1 MKKTAAI
8 LLLTL
13 ILIITGC
20 ALSGLHSQPLMLSV
34 GAQTPQPAGEE
45 RLGWAFPVIAKVL
58 PPRQE
63 GERQVPGSTKT
74 YTTAQIDDL
83 LNPPDWFPDEDAPRP
98 ASVMKGKG
106 VVFACGACH
115 LMSGHGHPESA
126 DLRALTAT
134 YIMEQM
140 ADYKSGVRKDAS
152 ARMNAI
158 AQGLSDADTR
168 ESAEWFAGLKP
179 EPWTRVVEAA
189 MVPKSYVGPG
199 RMRFSLPEGG
209 MEPIGNRI
217 ITLPEDPA
225 RAGSRDPHSG
235 FVAYVPPG
243 SIAKG
248 KALVAGGNG
257 KTVNCSICHGDNF
270 QGLANIPRLAGIH
283 PVYIFRQLYIFKNGD
298 RNGIGAQLMKKT
310 VANLTEDDMLNI
322 SAYMAS
328 QMSK

>member
-1 MKKTAAI
+1 MKKTPAI
-8 LLLTL
+8 LLL
-13 ILIITGC
+13 ILLVIVSL
-20 ALSGLHSQPLMLSV
+20 A
-34 GAQTPQPAGEE
+34 AQNPQPAGEE
-45 RLGWAFPVIAKVL
+45 RLGWAFPVIAKVQ

-63 GERQVPGSTKT
+63 GERQVPSSTKT

-83 LNPPDWFPDEDAPRP
+83 LNPPDWFPNEDAPRP

-126 DLRALTAT
+126 ELRGLTAT

-140 ADYKSGVRKDAS
+140 ADYKSGVRKDAA

-168 ESAEWFAGLKP
+168 ESAEWFGGLKS

-199 RMRFSLPEGG
+199 RMRFPLPEGG

-225 RAGSRDPHSG
+225 RASSRDPHSG
-235 FVAYVPPG
+235 FVAYVPQG

-248 KALVAGGNG
+248 KALVAGSNG
-257 KTVNCSICHGDNF
+257 KTVACSICHGDNF

-283 PVYIFRQLYIFKNGD
+283 PIYIFRQLYILKNGD
-298 RNGIGAQLMKKT
+298 RNGLGAQLMKKA
-310 VANLTEDDMLNI
+310 VANLTDDDMLNI
-322 SAYMAS
+322 SAYLAS
-328 QMSK
+328 QTSK

>member
-115 LMSGHGHPESA
+115 LMSWNGH
-126 DLRALTAT
+126 
-134 YIMEQM
+134 
-140 ADYKSGVRKDAS
+140 
-152 ARMNAI
+152 
-158 AQGLSDADTR
+158 R
-168 ESAEWFAGLKP
+168 ESHHHASGRSG
-179 EPWTRVVEAA
+179 TRGQPRSALRVRCIRAA
-189 MVPKSYVGPG
+189 RQHRQRQGPG
-199 RMRFSLPEGG
+199 RR
-209 MEPIGNRI
+209 R
-217 ITLPEDPA
+217 
-225 RAGSRDPHSG
+225 
-235 FVAYVPPG
+235 
-243 SIAKG
+243 
-248 KALVAGGNG
+248 
-257 KTVNCSICHGDNF
+257 
-270 QGLANIPRLAGIH
+270 
-283 PVYIFRQLYIFKNGD
+283 
-298 RNGIGAQLMKKT
+298 
-310 VANLTEDDMLNI
+310 
-322 SAYMAS
+322 
-328 QMSK
+328 

>member
-8 LLLTL
+8 PGLILLL
-13 ILIITGC
+13 ILS
-20 ALSGLHSQPLMLSV
+20 L
-34 GAQTPQPAGEE
+34 GAQTPPPAGED
-45 RLGWAFPVIAKVL
+45 RLGWAFPVVAKVL

-63 GERQVPGSTKT
+63 GERTIPGTSKT

-126 DLRALTAT
+126 DLRGLTAT

-140 ADYKSGVRKDAS
+140 ADYKSGKRKDAA

-179 EPWTRVVEAA
+179 APWTRVVEAA

-199 RMRFSLPEGG
+199 RMRFPLPQGG
-209 MEPIGNRI
+209 REPIGNRI

-225 RAGSRDPHSG
+225 RAASRDPHSG

-257 KTVNCSICHGDNF
+257 KTVACSICHGDAF
-270 QGLANIPRLAGIH
+270 EGLANVPGLAGMH
-283 PVYIFRQLYIFKNGD
+283 PIYMFRQLYIFKNGD
-298 RNGIGAQLMKKT
+298 RNGLGAQLMKKA

-322 SAYMAS
+322 SAFLAS
-328 QMSK
+328 QGPK